1 MPGLTR
7 PTSGG
12 YTVRSPIGTDNQQT
26 FSKRKQAVQVH
37 RVVTAGA
44 SSRGQALATVT
55 RLGVRHPPPRLAQEP
70 MMMSK

>member
-26 FSKRKQAVQVH
+26 FSKRKQAVLGH
-37 RVVTAGA
+37 RVVTVGV
-44 SSRGQALATVT
+44 SSGG
-55 RLGVRHPPPRLAQEP
+55 RLLRPSPGWVYDIPPLG
-70 MMMSK
+70 